1 MKKGQIWTIE
11 QKSEIIGKHFN
22 EPISVRT
29 LEKEYNAEKSMIC
42 HWLRDYG
49 KYGEAAFNP
58 KGHPGNPFAALHTRK
73 ALTEIERFRFLLLLD
88 KFI

>member
-1 MKKGQIWTIE
+1 MENHHVSTFFLCENVSRGIKMKKGQIWTIE

-42 HWLRDYG
+42 HW
-49 KYGEAAFNP
+49 
-58 KGHPGNPFAALHTRK
+58 
-73 ALTEIERFRFLLLLD
+73 
-88 KFI
+88 